1 MSAGLDAR
9 TRRPSSDEDFLDRFG
24 DAIDDRIAETMDELL
39 EQRRTASRNL
49 RLPRI
54 LVTVIPV
61 LSALAASVFLRGSPV
76 AWTIWPAAAVI
87 CVAGLQRAGR

>member
-1 MSAGLDAR
+1 VSAGLDIR
-9 TRRPSSDEDFLDRFG
+9 TPRLSPDEEFLDRFG

-39 EQRRTASRNL
+39 EQRRAASRNL

-54 LVTVIPV
+54 LITVIPV
-61 LSALAASVFLRGSPV
+61 LSALAASVFLHGSPV